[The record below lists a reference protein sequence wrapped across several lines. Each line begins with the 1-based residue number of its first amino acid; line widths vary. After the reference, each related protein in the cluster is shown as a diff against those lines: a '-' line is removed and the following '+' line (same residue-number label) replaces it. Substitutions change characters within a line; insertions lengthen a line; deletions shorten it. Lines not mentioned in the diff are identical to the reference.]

1 MKPSQVFGLI
11 VRVIGLLGW
20 LAAFFYLLSAI
31 ISFVAPDY
39 RSGIRPWWQ
48 YAVSAAI
55 CFLVG
60 LCFLRGA
67 DRIVSF
73 AYRSRNSDAP
83 DA

>member
-1 MKPSQVFGLI
+1 MKPSQVFGVI
-11 VRVIGLLGW
+11 VRVIGLLSW

-31 ISFVAPDY
+31 IAFLAPDY

-48 YAVSAAI
+48 YVVSAAI
-55 CFLVG
+55 CVLVG

-67 DRIVSF
+67 NRMVSF
-73 AYRSRNSDAP
+73 AYRTDNSDTP